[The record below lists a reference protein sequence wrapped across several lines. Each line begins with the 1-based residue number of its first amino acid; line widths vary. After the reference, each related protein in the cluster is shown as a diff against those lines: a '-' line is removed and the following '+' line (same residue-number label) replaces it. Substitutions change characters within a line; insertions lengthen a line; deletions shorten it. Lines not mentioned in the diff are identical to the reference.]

1 VLHPIRE
8 NLQLKDRH
16 NIWISFRGQV
26 SPEAGA
32 SEAIRRAIEER
43 LERERH
49 WSRRDSLAGG
59 ISRIQARIAALPVR
73 DSRSADD
80 ILGYDRDGLPS

>member
-1 VLHPIRE
+1 MGRLVAISI
-8 NLQLKDRH
+8 KDPYTDRLARALSETTGES
-16 NIWISFRGQV
+16 IT
-26 SPEAGA
+26 
-32 SEAIRRAIEER
+32 EAIRRAIEGR

-49 WSRRDSLAGG
+49 RSRRDSLAAG
-59 ISRIQARIAALPVR
+59 IRRIQARIAAMPVR